1 MAPTPPRISD
11 DQIRRATSPYG
22 ISLQDDQLSM
32 VRQYIQLLLKWNQS
46 ISLTTVTDTDEILSR
61 HFGESMF
68 AAQVR
73 PVENCRLADVGTG
86 PGFPGLPLKIL
97 VPSLK
102 LTLIESNKKKCAF
115 LREVVSALGLKEV
128 EVLAERFEQLRA
140 ETLPVDLISARA
152 LGEFKEL
159 LHWSEKA
166 IASGGNLLLWLGAE
180 DVTRMATVRNWL
192 WEPAIK
198 IPDSQRRFL
207 LIGRPQRAD
216 GSKDIHG

>member
-1 MAPTPPRISD
+1 MTSPPSRHISD
-11 DQIRRATSPYG
+11 QQITQATSQFG
-22 ISLQDDQLSM
+22 ISLASDQVAM
-32 VRQYIQLLLKWNQS
+32 VREYIHLLLKWNQS
-46 ISLTTVTDTDEILSR
+46 ISLTTVTDPEEILSR

-68 AAQVR
+68 AAKVR

-102 LTLIESNKKKCAF
+102 LILIESNKKKYAF
-115 LREVVSALGLKEV
+115 LSEVVRTLGLKEV
-128 EVLAERFEQLRA
+128 EVLPERFEQIRP
-140 ETLPVDLISARA
+140 ETLPVHLVSARA

-159 LHWSEKA
+159 LRWSA
-166 IASGGNLLLWLGAE
+166 RALTPAGNLLLWVGAE
-180 DVTRMATVRNWL
+180 DVTRVAANQDWI

-207 LIGRPQRAD
+207 LIGRPMANIS
-216 GSKDIHG
+216 GTV